1 MSCGHTYVEHI
12 WHITAYHMTG
22 YKNASTLTKEPGKY
36 VPAVKFAWA
45 CNCMFVSCPDHAVA
59 YIQTPTQEV
68 FFK

>member
-1 MSCGHTYVEHI
+1 
-12 WHITAYHMTG
+12 MTG

-59 YIQTPTQEV
+59 YIQTPTRKV